1 MGGVEKN
8 LFADEFKKHKNQE
21 TTIGVWELMGCDE
34 DEATRVSP
42 CQGGDDDMQA
52 WSEVASKSGSL
63 PDGATITAAELEGL
77 SSLISFL
84 HAYYQS
90 YDKALSNICAYS
102 PMNYQIIRSLV
113 LADLV

>member
-42 CQGGDDDMQA
+42 CQGGDDELA
-52 WSEVASKSGSL
+52 RSK
-63 PDGATITAAELEGL
+63 LEDQKHDVFNHHLGL
-77 SSLISFL
+77 
-84 HAYYQS
+84 QV
-90 YDKALSNICAYS
+90 
-102 PMNYQIIRSLV
+102 R
-113 LADLV
+113 